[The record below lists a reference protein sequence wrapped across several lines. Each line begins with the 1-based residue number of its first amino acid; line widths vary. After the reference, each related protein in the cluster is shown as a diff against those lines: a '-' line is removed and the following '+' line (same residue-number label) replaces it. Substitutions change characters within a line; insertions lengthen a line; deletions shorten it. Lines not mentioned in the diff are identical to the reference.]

1 MSEVNLLI
9 FGCMVTF
16 IAVAGF
22 YVYIDECYRGSE
34 RPEETTERRADTVKG
49 RLRDVA

>member
-1 MSEVNLLI
+1 VSEVNLLI

-22 YVYIDECYRGSE
+22 YVYIDECYRKNE
-34 RPEETTERRADTVKG
+34 RPEETAERHAAAVKG
-49 RLRDVA
+49 KLRDVA